1 MYRSELAGTFFS
13 FFYFPLSFFLYLC
26 FSDSILRFLTLL
38 PSLSLSFFFFPF
50 PWSVLPSQGIL
61 GTFLPRSSLHTSP
74 LHLSPRILLLARL
87 LLYLTER
94 ELKITVLF
102 IYHVNPVIKE
112 LLCALYPAYACAN
125 TSLFCRVPFHLS
137 FFSSDLMEWY
147 VCLGRVLCFLFNFG
161 GNGNGRTAY
170 RSRINIL
177 SCLKSFKDSDMY
189 VRTYFSR
196 FIYIYI
202 FFFLPRSVIEK

>member
-1 MYRSELAGTFFS
+1 MEAQLALCPWCAHRVEEQAHDKGRCIDLNL
-13 FFYFPLSFFLYLC
+13 PGLSFLSFIFRFHSSFTFVSLIP
-26 FSDSILRFLTLL
+26 FSASLL
-38 PSLSLSFFFFPF
+38 FSLLFFFFTF

-74 LHLSPRILLLARL
+74 LHLSPRILFLARL

-147 VCLGRVLCFLFNFG
+147 VCLGRV
-161 GNGNGRTAY
+161 R
-170 RSRINIL
+170 
-177 SCLKSFKDSDMY
+177 CLVQFWW
-189 VRTYFSR
+189 
-196 FIYIYI
+196 
-202 FFFLPRSVIEK
+202 EW